1 MSPPPPTHIFVNFS
15 CHIDRPMPRE
25 SIPIKVNYVA
35 SDNMISFVMRHAM
48 AEDPCSYAYVYHD
61 MVIFDD

>member
-1 MSPPPPTHIFVNFS
+1 
-15 CHIDRPMPRE
+15 MPRE

-35 SDNMISFVMRHAM
+35 SDNMISFVIYMRHAM

-61 MVIFDD
+61 MVIFDDEVIQHFATLKIHGNCC